1 LHFLQSSILTWL
13 KVEASPLHCPKKAAG
28 TGLATAFAVPTHRH
42 MPMPPMP
49 NKTRQGNARR
59 SFLQTSASAG
69 LLGAALALLSRT
81 PAVQAAPQPATSDTN
96 QPSPSGYHETDH
108 IRKYY
113 AKARQF

>member
-1 LHFLQSSILTWL
+1 
-13 KVEASPLHCPKKAAG
+13 
-28 TGLATAFAVPTHRH
+28 
-42 MPMPPMP
+42 MPDKFNP
-49 NKTRQGNARR
+49 GNSRR
-59 SFLQTSASAG
+59 SFLRTSANAG

-81 PAVQAAPQPATSDTN
+81 APVQAAPQQDSPDPN